1 MPSHMVHRLLASRY
15 LGVSEHVVAEVDRII
30 DLGTIHDIG
39 RRKPRRLP
47 AYLDIVD
54 FGEDVKKRHKEKL
67 RKVKEELEE
76 IFRSDVKAKVFYYHH
91 GLDIL
96 ANRLASAIML
106 GLKPEKICGDLVK
119 GTLYD
124 LEDVKINLVKMGVG
138 GFSYLREF
146 KEELRDALYSSC
158 IDKVLINWVNDNVV
172 PKYKQYKSLDY
183 IKERLHEIIPY
194 IEKSDARYRVG
205 YTLGLIGFLDRLN
218 RREGSTRV
226 KGVYQLGRKKY
237 VISDNELISKESI
250 ERELE
255 SYHGLSSYGY
265 GRLRRTIV
273 ILASLYS
280 DIYHL
285 PFIEPLPL
293 EITFDMLL
301 SVRKKR
307 YTMARN
313 VLRCYEDSSKS
324 RSEARECALREME
337 RALRA
342 YVKVVGENRVNDMK
356 KRFIEAIEELMD
368 SLKDL
373 V

>member
-1 MPSHMVHRLLASRY
+1 LPSHVVHKLLASKY
-15 LGVSEHVVAEVDRII
+15 LGVSEHVVSEVDRII

-54 FGEDVKKRHKEKL
+54 FGEDVKKKYRDKL
-67 RKVKEELEE
+67 RKVKAELEE

-96 ANRLASAIML
+96 ANRLASATIL
-106 GLKPEKICGDLVK
+106 GLEPEKICDNLVK

-124 LEDVKINLVKMGVG
+124 LKTVENNLIKMNVPCFG
-138 GFSYLREF
+138 YLKEF
-146 KEELRDALYSSC
+146 NEELRNALYLSC
-158 IDKVLINWVNDNVV
+158 IDKTLVKWVKDNVV

-183 IKERLHEIIPY
+183 VKERLREVIPY
-194 IEKSDARYRVG
+194 IEKSDARYRVR

-218 RREGSTRV
+218 RREGSARV

-237 VISDNELISKESI
+237 VISDNELIGKESI
-250 ERELE
+250 ERELR
-255 SYHGLSSYGY
+255 SQRGLSFYGY
-265 GRLRRTIV
+265 GRLMKTVV

-285 PFIEPLPL
+285 PFIEPVPL
-293 EITFDMLL
+293 EVAFRELL

-342 YVKVVGENRVNDMK
+342 YVKVVGENRVNNMK
-356 KRFIEAIEELMD
+356 KKFIEALEEL
-368 SLKDL
+368 LEI